1 MKTGIVS
8 TALDLSRK
16 ILLVLKQTVLG
27 FLGDDALSHGA
38 AIAYYTV
45 FAMAPVLVIVIAVAG
60 LAFGHDAAQGAI
72 VQQLSGLM
80 GHEAAGALQ
89 AMIRSASDRRSGT
102 IATILGFVMLLV
114 TASGVFGQMQ
124 KALNIVWN
132 ASPARTGVSRLVKAR
147 LQSLGLVVTLGFLLM
162 VSLLASAAVSALG
175 SWLNGILPGL
185 SAFMQVL
192 GFLVSFGLVAAL
204 FGAIYKVLPDRQME
218 WRDVI
223 IGAIATAFL
232 FNVGKQAIALY
243 IGSSRAATAYGA
255 AAAFVIVLLWIYY
268 SAQIFLLGAEFTK
281 AYTEVFGSQSG
292 GSLSEPTAETT
303 PPVEAGPK
311 AIV

>member
-1 MKTGIVS
+1 MKRGIIRAAV
-8 TALDLSRK
+8 DLVRK
-16 ILLVLKQTVLG
+16 IWLMLKRTALG
-27 FLGDDALSHGA
+27 FLADDALSHGA

-45 FAMAPVLVIVIAVAG
+45 FAMAPVLVIVIAIAG
-60 LAFGHDAAQGAI
+60 LAFGHEAAQGAI
-72 VQQLSGLM
+72 VQQLGGLM

-89 AMIRSASDRRSGT
+89 AMIRSASDRRSGA

-124 KALNIVWN
+124 KALNVIWK
-132 ASPARTGVSRLVKAR
+132 ASPAESGVSRLVKAR

-162 VSLLASAAVSALG
+162 VSLLASAAVTALG
-175 SWLNGILPGL
+175 DWLNGILPGL
-185 SAFMQVL
+185 SAFMQVV
-192 GFLVSFGLVAAL
+192 GFAVSFGLVAAL

-223 IGAIATAFL
+223 VGAVATAFL

-281 AYTEVFGSQSG
+281 AYAETFGSHKVASG
-292 GSLSEPTAETT
+292 STTASETAA
-303 PPVEAGPK
+303 AG
-311 AIV
+311 